1 MGVPEDT
8 YLMMKKTMWM
18 GGSIGLGL
26 VLGMSQVAIASPTTI
41 GQNFTGLSDQDGPV
55 IPADNSGAVG
65 LQHIVQVTNQGF
77 AVYDKTTGQVQQKT
91 SLDHFWRSTGLPAAN
106 ATNNFDPRVLFD
118 PTSQRWFTIAADRT
132 DANGQPQNFPLSN
145 RVVLAVSESADPT
158 QGWRGFSLPASG
170 TGTSL
175 FADAPTLGID
185 ADGIHI
191 AANMFDA
198 NLNNTT
204 STLFAIGK
212 AQLLSAA
219 PNQLVYDRRF
229 GVSNADYGSSLQPVV
244 DFSNPADGR
253 ADFFATAGNNQLL
266 RSGLTIGQGLNPT
279 QSIALTN
286 FSTAPNAL
294 QPDGSRTLETGDPR
308 LSSSIVRVGDAF
320 WVVNT
325 SADATGEHAVIRWSE
340 IDAKTNQVKQS
351 GEIGDGAH
359 DYFYPSIAVNG
370 LGNVVIG
377 FNRSGADEYVSS
389 YAIAA
394 STTGGITQFGRPQLL
409 QAGVDNYYQT
419 FGFGRNR
426 WGDSSATVLDPSDPL
441 SFWTFQQVAGRDNQW
456 TTQISQ
462 VRVGPTVKTP
472 EPAVGVGFLLLLAV
486 QRRYRRGRYRR
497 SV

>member
-1 MGVPEDT
+1 MIH
-8 YLMMKKTMWM
+8 LMMKKTMWM
-18 GGSIGLGL
+18 GGSVAIALC
-26 VLGMSQVAIASPTTI
+26 LGMGQRAIASPTTTI
-41 GQNFTGLSDQDGPV
+41 GQNFSGLSYEDGPV

-65 LQHIVQVTNQGF
+65 LKHIVQVTNQGF
-77 AVYDKTTGQVQQKT
+77 AVYDKTTGQVRQKT
-91 SLDHFWRSTGLPAAN
+91 SLDSFWRSTGLPAAN

-132 DANGQPQNFPLSN
+132 DANGQAQNFPLSN
-145 RVVLAVSESADPT
+145 RVVLAVSATADPT

-198 NLNNTT
+198 GLNNTT

-212 AQLLSAA
+212 SALFSA
-219 PNQLVYDRRF
+219 KPNQLVYDTQF
-229 GVSNADYGSSLQPVV
+229 GVPNADYGSSLQPVV

-279 QSIALTN
+279 QSIALAN
-286 FSTAPNAL
+286 FSPAPNAL
-294 QPDGSRTLETGDPR
+294 QPDGSRTIETGDPR

-325 SADATGEHAVIRWSE
+325 SADATGNHAVIRWSE

-377 FNRSGADEYVSS
+377 FNRSGGDEYVSS

-394 STTGGITQFGRPQLL
+394 STTGGTTKFGAPQLL
-409 QAGVDNYYQT
+409 KAGMDNYDRT

-426 WGDSSATVLDPSDPL
+426 WGDSSATVFDPSDPQ

-456 TTQISQ
+456 STQISQ
-462 VRVGPTVKTP
+462 IRFGPSVQAP
-472 EPAVGVGFLLLLAV
+472 EPALAIALFGVAGIAV
-486 QRRYRRGRYRR
+486 RRRR
-497 SV
+497 SA

>member
-1 MGVPEDT
+1 MLG
-8 YLMMKKTMWM
+8 LMMKKMMWV
-18 GGSIGLGL
+18 GGSVAIALGLG
-26 VLGMSQVAIASPTTI
+26 VGQRAIASPATI
-41 GQNFTGLSDQDGPV
+41 GQNFSGLSYQDGPV

-65 LQHIVQVTNQGF
+65 LKQIVQVTNQGF
-77 AVYDKTTGQVQQKT
+77 VVYDKATGQVQQKT
-91 SLDHFWRSTGLPAAN
+91 SLDSFWRSTGLPAAN

-132 DANGQPQNFPLSN
+132 DANGQVQNFPLSN

-204 STLFAIGK
+204 STLFAIDK

-219 PNQLVYDRRF
+219 PNQLVYDTRF
-229 GVSNADYGSSLQPVV
+229 GVPNADYGSSLQPVV

-266 RSGLTIGQGLNPT
+266 RSGFTLGQGLNPT

-294 QPDGSRTLETGDPR
+294 QPDGSRTIETGDPR
-308 LSSSIVRVGDAF
+308 LSSSIVRVGNSF

-325 SADATGEHAVIRWSE
+325 SADATGNHAVIRWAE
-340 IDAKTNQVKQS
+340 IDATTNQVKQS

-359 DYFYPSIAVNG
+359 DYFYPSIAVNAM
-370 LGNVVIG
+370 GNVVIG

-389 YAIAA
+389 YAVAA
-394 STTGGITQFGRPQLL
+394 STTGGITQFGAPQLL
-409 QAGVDNYYQT
+409 KAGVDNYDRT

-426 WGDSSATVLDPSDPL
+426 WGDSSATVFDPSDPQ

-456 TTQISQ
+456 STQISQ
-462 VRVGPTVKTP
+462 IRFGRSVQAP
-472 EPAVGVGFLLLLAV
+472 EPAMAIALMGVAV
-486 QRRYRRGRYRR
+486 VSRQRRR
-497 SV
+497 SAS

>member
-1 MGVPEDT
+1 MYGADGSFLKMIH
-8 YLMMKKTMWM
+8 LMMKKTMWM
-18 GGSIGLGL
+18 GGSIGIGL
-26 VLGMSQVAIASPTTI
+26 VLGLSQGAIASPTTI
-41 GQNFTGLSDQDGPV
+41 GQNFAGLSYQDGPV

-77 AVYDKTTGQVQQKT
+77 AVYDKATGQVRQKT
-91 SLDHFWRSTGLPAAN
+91 SLDSFWRSTGLPAAN

-132 DANGQPQNFPLSN
+132 DANGQAQNFPLSN
-145 RVVLAVSESADPT
+145 RVVLAVSASADPT

-185 ADGIHI
+185 ADGIQI

-198 NLNNTT
+198 GLNNTT
-204 STLFAIGK
+204 STLFSIGK

-219 PNQLVYDRRF
+219 PNELVYDTRF
-229 GVSNADYGSSLQPVV
+229 GVPNADYGRSLQPVV
-244 DFSNPADGR
+244 DLSNPADGR
-253 ADFFATAGNNQLL
+253 VDFFAAGDNQVL
-266 RSGLTIGQGLNPT
+266 RSTLTIGQGVNPP
-279 QSIALTN
+279 QSIAVAN

-294 QPDGSRTLETGDPR
+294 QPNGSRTLETGDPR

-325 SADATGEHAVIRWSE
+325 SADATGDHAVIRWSE

-351 GEIGDGAH
+351 GEIGDGEH
-359 DYFYPSIAVNG
+359 DYFYPSIAVNA

-389 YAIAA
+389 YAVAA
-394 STTGGITQFGRPQLL
+394 STTGGRTQFGSPQLL
-409 QAGVDNYYQT
+409 KAGVDNDDLS
-419 FGFGRNR
+419 FGAGRNR
-426 WGDSSATVLDPSDPL
+426 WGDSSATVFDPSDPQ

-456 TTQISQ
+456 STQISQ
-462 VRVGPTVKTP
+462 IRFGPSVQAP
-472 EPAVGVGFLLLLAV
+472 EPALAIALFGVAGIAG
-486 QRRYRRGRYRR
+486 RRRR
-497 SV
+497 SA

>member
-1 MGVPEDT
+1 
-8 YLMMKKTMWM
+8 MMKKMMWV
-18 GGSIGLGL
+18 GGSMAIVLGL
-26 VLGMSQVAIASPTTI
+26 SQRAIASPATI
-41 GQNFTGLSDQDGPV
+41 GQNFSGLSYQDGPV

-65 LQHIVQVTNQGF
+65 LNHIVQVTNQGF
-77 AVYDKTTGQVQQKT
+77 AVYDKATGQVRQKT
-91 SLDHFWRSTGLPAAN
+91 SLDSFWRSTGLPAAN

-145 RVVLAVSESADPT
+145 RVVLAVSATADPT
-158 QGWRGFSLPASG
+158 QGWRGFNLPASA
-170 TGTSL
+170 TGNGL

-198 NLNNTT
+198 TLNNTT

-219 PNQLVYDRRF
+219 PGQLVYDTRF
-229 GVSNADYGSSLQPVV
+229 GVPNADYGSSLQPVV
-244 DFSNPADGR
+244 DFSNHPADGR
-253 ADFFATAGNNQLL
+253 ADFFAAGGNNQLL

-279 QSIALTN
+279 QSIAVRD

-294 QPDGSRTLETGDPR
+294 QPNGSRNLEAGDPR
-308 LSSSIVRVGDAF
+308 LSSSVVRVGDAF

-325 SADATGEHAVIRWSE
+325 SADATGNHAVIRWSE

-359 DYFYPSIAVNG
+359 DYFYPSIAVNAT
-370 LGNVVIG
+370 GNVVIG

-389 YAIAA
+389 YAVAA
-394 STTGGITQFGRPQLL
+394 STTGGKTEFGAPLL
-409 QAGVDNYYQT
+409 LKAGVDNYFQT

-426 WGDSSATVLDPSDPL
+426 WGDSSATVFDPSDPQ

-462 VRVGPTVKTP
+462 IRLGNSVQAP
-472 EPAVGVGFLLLLAV
+472 EPALAIGLIGVAGIAW
-486 QRRYRRGRYRR
+486 RRRR
-497 SV
+497 